1 MEMTFRRIDMK
12 HRMTKCVIAL
22 LALVVTGFGAEQV
35 RAADQVKIG
44 YVEWSSSIASA
55 HVVQAVLQE
64 ELGMS
69 VELVRMSADEM
80 WRAVADGE
88 VDAILSA
95 WLPLTHEHYME
106 KYARQVD
113 DLGPNLE
120 GARIGLVVPDVT
132 VGRQTG
138 GRGERARPYIKAESI
153 PDLKEY
159 ADKFRHTIVGIDPEA
174 GIMKKTREAVEAYG
188 LEDYRIVDGSEVSMT
203 AELSN
208 AIRQQRWMVV
218 TGWTP
223 HWMFAR
229 WNLKFLEDPK
239 NIFGESEQIHTI
251 ARKGL
256 KEDMPRVYEVLDN
269 FNWTPDESAHY
280 MIWNQ
285 ADHGMYP
292 YEKAQRWMRTYPERV
307 QEWL

>member
-1 MEMTFRRIDMK
+1 
-12 HRMTKCVIAL
+12 
-22 LALVVTGFGAEQV
+22 
-35 RAADQVKIG
+35 
-44 YVEWSSSIASA
+44 
-55 HVVQAVLQE
+55 
-64 ELGMS
+64 MS

-95 WLPLTHEHYME
+95 WLPLTHEHYMD

>member
-1 MEMTFRRIDMK
+1 MKDSITRWFVIAAVVFLASAGADMK
-12 HRMTKCVIAL
+12 SAH
-22 LALVVTGFGAEQV
+22 
-35 RAADQVKIG
+35 AADALSIG

-55 HVVQAVLQE
+55 NIVKAVIQE
-64 ELGMS
+64 ELGHP
-69 VELVRMSADEM
+69 VELKRMEADEM
-80 WRAVADGE
+80 WESVAEGS
-88 VDAILSA
+88 VDVILSA
-95 WLPLTHEHYME
+95 WLPLTHEHYMQE
-106 KYARQVD
+106 YRAQVD
-113 DLGPNLE
+113 DLGPNLK

-138 GRGERARPYIKAESI
+138 GRGERARPYITAESI
-153 PDLKEY
+153 EDLEQY
-159 ADKFRHTIVGIDPEA
+159 ADKFRRTIVGIDPEA
-174 GIMKKTREAVEAYG
+174 GIMKKAHEAAEAYG
-188 LEDYRIVDGSEVSMT
+188 LDEYRIIDGSEVSMT

-239 NIFGESEQIHTI
+239 NVFGDAEQIHTI

-256 KEDMPRVYEVLDN
+256 QQDMPRVYEVLGN
-269 FNWTPDESAHY
+269 FNWTPEEASHY

>member
-1 MEMTFRRIDMK
+1 MK
-12 HRMTKCVIAL
+12 HITKCFIVFVAL
-22 LALVVTGFGAEQV
+22 FAIGVAPGVGRV
-35 RAADQVKIG
+35 HAAQSVKIG
-44 YVEWSSSIASA
+44 YVDWSSSIASA
-55 HVVQAVLQE
+55 HMVQAVLQE
-64 ELGMS
+64 KLGYQ
-69 VELVRMSADEM
+69 VELERMDADEM
-80 WRAVADGE
+80 WAAVADGN
-88 VDAILSA
+88 VDVILSA
-95 WLPLTHEHYME
+95 WLPVTHEHYMAQ
-106 KYARQVD
+106 YRDQVD
-113 DLGPNLE
+113 DLGPNLV
-120 GARIGLVVPDVT
+120 GARIGLVVPDVS

-138 GRGERARPYIKAESI
+138 GRGERARPYITAESI

-159 ADKFRHTIVGIDPEA
+159 ADKFRRTIIGIDPEA
-174 GIMKKTREAVEAYG
+174 GIMKRAHEALEAYG
-188 LEDYRIVDGSEVSMT
+188 LDEYRIVDGSEVSMT

-229 WNLKFLEDPK
+229 WNLKFLDDPQK
-239 NIFGESEQIHTI
+239 IFGDAEKIHTI
-251 ARKGL
+251 ARTGL

-269 FNWTPDESAHY
+269 FHWTPDESSHY

>member
-1 MEMTFRRIDMK
+1 MK
-12 HRMTKCVIAL
+12 NLILKYIVTVA
-22 LALVVTGFGAEQV
+22 ALVFIGSITGEKQV
-35 RAADQVKIG
+35 HAADALKIG

-55 HVVQAVLQE
+55 NLMQAVLQE
-64 ELGMS
+64 ELGYQ
-69 VELVRMSADEM
+69 VELKRMEADEM
-80 WRAVADGE
+80 WQSVADGS
-88 VDAILSA
+88 VDVILSA
-95 WLPLTHEHYME
+95 WLPLTHEHYMAQ
-106 KYARQVD
+106 YRDQVD
-113 DLGPNLE
+113 DLGPNLK

-138 GRGERARPYIKAESI
+138 GRGERARPYITADSI
-153 PDLKEY
+153 TDLKQY
-159 ADKFRHTIVGIDPEA
+159 ADKFRRTIVGIDPEA
-174 GIMKKTREAVEAYG
+174 GIMKKAHEAIKAYG
-188 LEDYRIVDGSEVSMT
+188 LDGYRIIDGSEVSMT

-229 WNLKFLEDPK
+229 WNLKFLEDPQ
-239 NIFGESEQIHTI
+239 NIFGDAEQIHTV

-256 KEDMPRVYEVLDN
+256 QQDMPSVYEVLDK
-269 FNWTPDESAHY
+269 FNWTSDEAAHY

>member
-1 MEMTFRRIDMK
+1 MK
-12 HRMTKCVIAL
+12 NAITRCFVVAAVFYAAAL
-22 LALVVTGFGAEQV
+22 GPDIESAH
-35 RAADQVKIG
+35 AADTLKIG

-55 HVVQAVLQE
+55 NVVQALMQE
-64 ELGMS
+64 ELGS
-69 VELVRMSADEM
+69 EVELKRMDADEL
-80 WRAVADGE
+80 WQAVAEGN
-88 VDAILSA
+88 VDVMLSA
-95 WLPLTHEHYME
+95 WLPVTHEHYMQQ
-106 KYARQVD
+106 YRDQVE

-120 GARIGLVVPDVT
+120 GARIGLVVPDVS

-138 GRGERARPYIKAESI
+138 GRGERVRPYMTADSI
-153 PDLKEY
+153 TDLKRY
-159 ADKFRHTIVGIDPEA
+159 ADKFRRTIVGIDPEA
-174 GIMKKTREAVEAYG
+174 GVMKKAYEALEAYA
-188 LEDYRIVDGSEVSMT
+188 LDDYRIVDGSEISMT

-218 TGWTP
+218 TGWKP

-239 NIFGESEQIHTI
+239 KIFGDTEQIHTVV
-251 ARKGL
+251 RKGL
-256 KEDMPRVYEVLDN
+256 QEDMPRVYEVLDR
-269 FNWTPDESAHY
+269 FHWTADEASHY
-280 MIWNQ
+280 MIWNR